1 MLVVLTNCMYFPGVC
16 QCNAGFTGTT
26 CDLSVDKVPVVRDLP
41 QNGSCDIQTR
51 PCQETPVQGDYFI
64 KSDSLTC
71 KIQSYQ
77 VLPLLHILLL
87 KKNPFMI

>member
-1 MLVVLTNCMYFPGVC
+1 MYAVSLYCMHFQGVC

-26 CDLSVDKVPVVRDLP
+26 CDLSLGKVPVVRDLP

-64 KSDSLTC
+64 KSDNLTC

-77 VLPLLHILLL
+77 VLLILYILYFLLHSVCY
-87 KKNPFMI
+87 